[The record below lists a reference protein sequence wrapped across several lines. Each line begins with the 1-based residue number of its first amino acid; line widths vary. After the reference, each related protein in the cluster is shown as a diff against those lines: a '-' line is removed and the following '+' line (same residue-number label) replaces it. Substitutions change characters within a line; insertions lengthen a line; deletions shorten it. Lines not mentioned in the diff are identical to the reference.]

1 MLRQSLH
8 VHYGSSLRICCHSSS
23 ARPLALW
30 SLFSSDRSTTELA
43 TVQLFTSAFRH
54 TLVTCFVN
62 VIYEERLEWNF
73 LKYGRKVYLDPKLN
87 S

>member
-1 MLRQSLH
+1 MLRPSLH
-8 VHYGSSLRICCHSSS
+8 VRYGSSLRICCHSSS
-23 ARPLALW
+23 AQPLSLC
-30 SLFSSDRSTTELA
+30 LFSSDRSSTELA

-62 VIYEERLEWNF
+62 VIYEERLDWNF
-73 LKYGRKVYLDPKLN
+73 LKYDRKVYLHPKLN